1 MKGDGRNRLER
12 DAAGLERALRD
23 LIPVRTP
30 PGLRERVLSA
40 ASVSRGNAALAPG
53 LRVVAAACASAILA
67 VLLIDPLL
75 GRHEAARLAAV
86 LDGRPSAPAAES
98 GPDLAEVLAGH
109 AGEMSRMDRLQARAR
124 LSGQDEIERDFIK
137 ARTRLEGWL
146 EDETSEDP
154 D

>member
-1 MKGDGRNRLER
+1 MRDDGRNRLER

-23 LIPVRTP
+23 LISVKTP
-30 PGLRERVLSA
+30 PGLRERVLSS
-40 ASVSRGNAALAPG
+40 ASVSRGNAALAPWM
-53 LRVVAAACASAILA
+53 RVVAAACASTVLA

-75 GRHEAARLAAV
+75 GRQEAARLTAV
-86 LDGRPSAPAAES
+86 LDGRPSAPAAE
-98 GPDLAEVLAGH
+98 PALELDEVLAGN
-109 AGEMSRMDRLQARAR
+109 AGEMSRMARLQTLAR
-124 LSGQDEIERDFIK
+124 LSGQDEIKRDFIK